1 MPMLTCPRCGNSG
14 AMRGDNR
21 AFEAVWPAAREHFPV
36 RRCRQC
42 GAGII
47 VCPRFP
53 VGTRP
58 TLIPDDNWHR
68 MEQMFAHTVGGAP
81 SMDEP
86 FVCEECGRGFKSA
99 SALQTHTWDA
109 HSG

>member
-1 MPMLTCPRCGNSG
+1 MSTLTCPRCGNRG
-14 AMRGDNR
+14 ELRGDDR
-21 AFEAVWPAAREHFPV
+21 AFEAVWAAAREHFPV
-36 RRCRQC
+36 RRCKQC

-53 VGTRP
+53 LGTRP

-68 MEQMFAHTVGGAP
+68 MEQMFAHAAGGAP
-81 SMDEP
+81 S
-86 FVCEECGRGFKSA
+86 FVCEECGRGFESA
-99 SALQTHTWDA
+99 SALQTHTLDA